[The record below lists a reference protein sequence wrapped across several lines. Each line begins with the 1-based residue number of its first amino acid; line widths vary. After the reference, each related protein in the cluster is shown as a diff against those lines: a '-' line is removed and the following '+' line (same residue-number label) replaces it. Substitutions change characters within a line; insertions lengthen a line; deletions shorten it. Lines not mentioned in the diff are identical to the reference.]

1 MALYADEHAE
11 AVIFFEEGK
20 ISREM
25 LYSEFEAILDG
36 FIPIPEVASSTVKAV
51 FLRINRELH
60 IRSAVFFLIAFDA
73 EGFADRRWNVPLE
86 QLADNSAPGPDL
98 GAGAISLACYSQC
111 CIAWHQQHLWDP
123 DMSPGNNH
131 FSYLRKL
138 IKRNRLAIV
147 IKQPEAEE
155 SPAPAS
161 DSAIDASTVQVL
173 GAEIRQQYEKE
184 LRLRVA
190 QHLKEQRLRATTLIS
205 QHKQAVQALQLEHHK
220 RLEGVNREYNN
231 MKKLLEEEK
240 ALNEQ
245 LKETISG
252 QASKLEGMR
261 EYFEHKVQSAKVMET
276 AQLDELRKNY
286 ELEFEAKLESAT
298 TELKEQMQ
306 LRDIELMYRNEQ
318 IASRDEEVERLR
330 EEQQQLLAESGDQ
343 LLEKLQQQGINFVA
357 YHPGAGH
364 MTIPLGDMSD
374 YLDDSLA
381 YVADKCGVSTALYRM
396 WLDHYQAP
404 VCQALKA
411 NGDLCG
417 EHLQRVEEPA
427 NFHAGESD
435 RCIHHQTSPTQVF
448 AAVNP

>member
-11 AVIFFEEGK
+11 AVIFFDQGK

-36 FIPIPEVASSTVKAV
+36 FIPIPEVASSTISAV
-51 FLRINRELH
+51 FLRIDRELY
-60 IRSAVFFLIAFDA
+60 IRAAVFFLIDFDA

-111 CIAWHQQHLWDP
+111 CIAWHQQQLWDP

-131 FSYLRKL
+131 FTQLRKL

-147 IKQPEAEE
+147 IKQPEKEAQSTSSE
-155 SPAPAS
+155 SAL
-161 DSAIDASTVQVL
+161 DASAVEVL

-190 QHLKEQRLRATTLIS
+190 QHLKEQRLRASTLIS
-205 QHKQAVQALQLEHHK
+205 QHKQAMQALQLEHHK
-220 RLEGVNREYNN
+220 RLDGVNREYGNL
-231 MKKLLEEEK
+231 KKLLDEEK
-240 ALNEQ
+240 KLNEQ
-245 LKETISG
+245 LKETIKG
-252 QASKLEGMR
+252 QANKLEGMR
-261 EYFEHKVQSAKVMET
+261 EYFEHKVQSAKIMET

-286 ELEFEAKLESAT
+286 QLEFEAKLESAT

-306 LRDIELMYRNEQ
+306 IRDIELMYRNEQ

-330 EEQQQLLAESGDQ
+330 EEQQQLLSESGDQ

-357 YHPGAGH
+357 YHPGVGH
-364 MTIPLGDMSD
+364 MTIPLTDMSV
-374 YLDDSLA
+374 YLDDTQA
-381 YVADKCGVSTALYRM
+381 YVADKCGVSTSLYRM
-396 WLDHYQAP
+396 WLEHYQSP
-404 VCQALKA
+404 VCQALTS

-417 EHLQRVEEPA
+417 DHLPRIEQPA
-427 NFHAGESD
+427 NFHSGESD

-448 AAVNP
+448 AAVQS